1 MIENLE
7 RVKIDDFKNWPVE
20 EQLCFFIDV
29 IDELST
35 KCYDAVYHRGGYIF
49 SALSDKGDT
58 LNKRLAIFID
68 RVDDDLN
75 ELEERK
81 VYPYERRYITEEDL
95 TDEVKHVFNELY
107 YVFNVLRKDM
117 TRFNHDT
124 ETQSIKDYTEKFDK
138 FSDLVYHSLNGSLF

>member
-35 KCYDAVYHRGGYIF
+35 KCYDAVDHRGGYIF
-49 SALSDKGDT
+49 SALSDKGET
-58 LNKRLAIFID
+58 LNKRLAIFVD

-95 TDEVKHVFNELY
+95 TKDVKNLLNHLFYTFNTLQE
-107 YVFNVLRKDM
+107 DM
-117 TRFNHDT
+117 KRFNHDE
-124 ETQSIKDYTEKFDK
+124 ETQSIVDDIEKFDK
-138 FSDLVYHSLNGSLF
+138 FVDVIPLLY

>member
-7 RVKIDDFKNWPVE
+7 RVKIDDFKNWSVE

-35 KCYDAVYHRGGYIF
+35 KCYDAVDHRGGYIF

-58 LNKRLAIFID
+58 LNKRLTIFVD
-68 RVDDDLN
+68 CVDDDLN

-81 VYPYERRYITEEDL
+81 VYPYEIRYITEEDL
-95 TDEVKHVFNELY
+95 TKDVKNLLNHLFYTFNTLQE
-107 YVFNVLRKDM
+107 DM
-117 TRFNHDT
+117 KRFNHDE
-124 ETQSIKDYTEKFDK
+124 ETQSIVDDIEKFDK
-138 FSDLVYHSLNGSLF
+138 FVDVIPLLY

>member
-58 LNKRLAIFID
+58 LNKRLAIFVD
-68 RVDDDLN
+68 KVDDDLN

-81 VYPYERRYITEEDL
+81 VYPYEIRYITEEDL
-95 TDEVKHVFNELY
+95 TKDVKNLLNHLFYTFNTLQE
-107 YVFNVLRKDM
+107 DM
-117 TRFNHDT
+117 KRFNHDE
-124 ETQSIKDYTEKFDK
+124 ETQSIVDDIEKFDK
-138 FSDLVYHSLNGSLF
+138 FVDVIPLLY

>member
-58 LNKRLAIFID
+58 LNKRLAIFVD
-68 RVDDDLN
+68 KVDDDLN

-95 TDEVKHVFNELY
+95 TKDVKNLLNHLFYTFNTLQE
-107 YVFNVLRKDM
+107 DM
-117 TRFNHDT
+117 KRFNHDE
-124 ETQSIKDYTEKFDK
+124 ETQSIVDDIEKFDK
-138 FSDLVYHSLNGSLF
+138 FVDVIPLLY

>member
-58 LNKRLAIFID
+58 LTKRLAIFVD
-68 RVDDDLN
+68 KVDDDLN

-95 TDEVKHVFNELY
+95 TKDVKNLLNHLFYTFNTLQE
-107 YVFNVLRKDM
+107 DM
-117 TRFNHDT
+117 KRFNHDE
-124 ETQSIKDYTEKFDK
+124 ETQSIVDDIEKFDK
-138 FSDLVYHSLNGSLF
+138 FVDVIPLLY

>member
-7 RVKIDDFKNWPVE
+7 RVKIDNFKNWPVE

-35 KCYDAVYHRGGYIF
+35 KCYDTVYHRGGYIF

-58 LNKRLAIFID
+58 LNKRLAIFVD
-68 RVDDDLN
+68 KVDDDLN

-95 TDEVKHVFNELY
+95 TKDVKNLLNHLFYTFNTLQE
-107 YVFNVLRKDM
+107 DM
-117 TRFNHDT
+117 KRFNHDE
-124 ETQSIKDYTEKFDK
+124 ETQSIVDDIEKFDK
-138 FSDLVYHSLNGSLF
+138 FVDVIPLLY

>member
-29 IDELST
+29 IDELFT

-58 LNKRLAIFID
+58 LNKRLAIFVD
-68 RVDDDLN
+68 KVDDDLN

-95 TDEVKHVFNELY
+95 TKDVKNLLNHLFYTFNTLQE
-107 YVFNVLRKDM
+107 DM
-117 TRFNHDT
+117 KRFNHDE
-124 ETQSIKDYTEKFDK
+124 ETQSIVDDIEKFDK
-138 FSDLVYHSLNGSLF
+138 FVDVIPLLY

>member
-1 MIENLE
+1 MENLE

-35 KCYDAVYHRGGYIF
+35 KCYDAVDHRGGYIF
-49 SALSDKGDT
+49 SALSDKGET
-58 LNKRLAIFID
+58 LNKRLAIFVD

-95 TDEVKHVFNELY
+95 TKDVKNLLNHLFYTFNTLQE
-107 YVFNVLRKDM
+107 DM
-117 TRFNHDT
+117 KRFNHDE
-124 ETQSIKDYTEKFDK
+124 ETQSIVDDIEKFDK
-138 FSDLVYHSLNGSLF
+138 FVDVIPLLY